1 MAGTSPAMP
10 PNNWFITIG
19 TRSSRPGTDRLPQ
32 RILLKNKTADAAYA
46 VPGCRIGT
54 SSLRKCGIFHAPSV
68 EQTREAKVSFDTA
81 RLGIKPILL
90 VALPGKFLH
99 HRPRPGPYGRI
110 FDGDPVFE
118 RGRARSRPA
127 LDKVQVLARALK
139 ISLRSEVCHVDQERI
154 ALPTAPR
161 VAVPLTYA

>member
-32 RILLKNKTADAAYA
+32 RILLKNKTADATDA

-54 SSLRKCGIFHAPSV
+54 SSLRKCAIFHASSM
-68 EQTREAKVSFDTA
+68 EQPREAKVSFDTA
-81 RLGIKPILL
+81 RLGIKPVLL
-90 VALPGKFLH
+90 VALHGEFLYDG
-99 HRPRPGPYGRI
+99 PWPGPYRWI

-127 LDKVQVLARALK
+127 LDQ
-139 ISLRSEVCHVDQERI
+139 
-154 ALPTAPR
+154 
-161 VAVPLTYA
+161 

>member
-32 RILLKNKTADAAYA
+32 RILLKNKAADATYT

-54 SSLRKCGIFHAPSV
+54 SSLRKCEIFHTSSM
-68 EQTREAKVSFDTA
+68 EQPREAKVSFDTP
-81 RLGIKPILL
+81 RLSIKPILV
-90 VALPGKFLH
+90 VALPGEFLH
-99 HRPRPGPYGRI
+99 RRPRPGPYGRI

-127 LDKVQVLARALK
+127 LDQVQVLARALK
-139 ISLRSEVCHVDQERI
+139 ISFRSEVRHVDHERI
-154 ALPTAPR
+154 ALPVAPR
-161 VAVPLTYA
+161 VAVPLT